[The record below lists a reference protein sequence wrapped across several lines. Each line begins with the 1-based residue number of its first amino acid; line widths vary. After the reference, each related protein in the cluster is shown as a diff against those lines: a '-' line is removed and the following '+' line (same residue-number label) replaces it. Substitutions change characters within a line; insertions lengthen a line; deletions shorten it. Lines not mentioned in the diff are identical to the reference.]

1 MYSTLWWSHTT
12 KLLLNQRGVYREEW
26 QRPQKKNA
34 YDEIECVYCARITY
48 IYIYILMM
56 IYAIQMDWN
65 RKKKL
70 FFSVWYHMRVFL
82 SIAAYAAVLSLV
94 LEFVALVREMLFH
107 QISHDSES
115 ELLTKPYLDMN
126 WKMNYLCFNHI
137 FFSSSD
143 RIISIRG
150 TLRNFC
156 CCCSFRNSFSFV
168 HLASDLTPG
177 SLTLYALDGKS
188 FVVPCI
194 YILAHNRVEMNG
206 ILRVTW
212 KISETRVRQ
221 IFAA

>member
-1 MYSTLWWSHTT
+1 M
-12 KLLLNQRGVYREEW
+12 
-26 QRPQKKNA
+26 KN
-34 YDEIECVYCARITY
+34 E
-48 IYIYILMM
+48 
-56 IYAIQMDWN
+56 
-65 RKKKL
+65 
-70 FFSVWYHMRVFL
+70 
-82 SIAAYAAVLSLV
+82 LSL
-94 LEFVALVREMLFH
+94 F
-107 QISHDSES
+107 QS
-115 ELLTKPYLDMN
+115 Y
-126 WKMNYLCFNHI
+126 

-221 IFAA
+221 ILPLRKSQYILRMAR

>member
-1 MYSTLWWSHTT
+1 MAKTT
-12 KLLLNQRGVYREEW
+12 
-26 QRPQKKNA
+26 KKNA

-137 FFSSSD
+137 FFLHLIALYLLEE
-143 RIISIRG
+143 R
-150 TLRNFC
+150 
-156 CCCSFRNSFSFV
+156 FV
-168 HLASDLTPG
+168 I
-177 SLTLYALDGKS
+177 
-188 FVVPCI
+188 FVVVVLSEI
-194 YILAHNRVEMNG
+194 HFRLSISRVIWRLGHWLYMLWTGN
-206 ILRVTW
+206 LLLYRVYTY
-212 KISETRVRQ
+212 
-221 IFAA
+221 